1 MLKIGVVGLGNA
13 GSQVAALAHEK
24 LGVEVLVI
32 NSSEKD
38 LQTIPSNIPNLLIGD
53 TKGAGKERAAAQKFL
68 KESIMGIIKDKEA
81 SKIFNQEVLFIVS
94 STGGGTG
101 SGTSILL
108 SNIVEEVY
116 PNTKIIIV
124 GILPTLK
131 EALSTQL
138 NSIAYMQELY
148 QTLDGATYMLYDND
162 KLSKLPSTTMMQKIN
177 ESIVNDID
185 VIRGTYQMPTRY
197 SSIDEKD
204 MGNIISTHG
213 RIAIASL
220 TDIKEKDIDEVSL
233 EELLIQQFKTNAH
246 CELQRDKIVHRTGVI
261 SNLSDR
267 LNEKFDSHIPTV
279 QEFIGAPVEEFEHIV
294 VNEDRHLNNNI
305 FLIAAGL
312 TQVNDRIR
320 KINDRIEEIN
330 ELQKQ
335 REEESELNSVDF
347 QAMAGKIER
356 KVVDENS
363 SENVD
368 LKGIFG
374 KFGV

>member
-68 KESIMGIIKDKEA
+68 KESIMGIIKDEEA

>member
-1 MLKIGVVGLGNA
+1 MLDVGVLGTGNA
-13 GSQVAALAHEK
+13 GSQVAALAMER
-24 LGVEVLVI
+24 LSVDVLAI

-38 LQTIPSNIPNLLIGD
+38 LQTLPDSVPRHLIGD
-53 TKGAGKERAAAQKFL
+53 KKGAGKERSEAKRFL
-68 KESIMGIIKDKEA
+68 KESIMSIINDDEK
-81 SKIFNQEVLFIVS
+81 SKVFNKEVLFIIS
-94 STGGGTG
+94 SCGGGTG
-101 SGTSILL
+101 SGTAIMIANILG
-108 SNIVEEVY
+108 EVF
-116 PNTKIIIV
+116 PNTKIIVV

-138 NSIAYMQELY
+138 NSIEYMKELY
-148 QTLDGATYMLYDND
+148 GALDGATYMLYDNE
-162 KLSKLPSTTMMQKIN
+162 KLSKLPSPQMMQKIN

-185 VIRGTYQMPTRY
+185 VIRGAYQLPTRY

-204 MGNIISTHG
+204 MYNIISTSG
-213 RIAIASL
+213 RIAVASL
-220 TDIKEKDIDEVSL
+220 TDIKEKDTDDTTIED
-233 EELLIQQFKTNAH
+233 LLVQQFKTNAH

-267 LNEKFDSHIPTV
+267 LNDKFDSHIPAV

-294 VNEDRHLNNNI
+294 INTDRHLPNNV

-320 KINDRIEEIN
+320 KINDRIDEIN

-335 REEESELNSVDF
+335 REEESELGNVDF
-347 QAMAGKIER
+347 EAMSSKIER
-356 KVVDENS
+356 KEVDPEAG
-363 SENVD
+363 EKVD
-368 LKGIFG
+368 LKSIFG